1 MKTTYGMPYQGSK
14 SRIAEEIIDILP
26 AADNLVDIFAGGCAI
41 SHCALLSGK
50 YNQVIGNDISGSS
63 VAFEELINGK
73 PIDMHWVTREEFMKK
88 KDEDPLMAMIW
99 SFGSDCYSY
108 IYSKKTE
115 DFKHAGYEAIVNKNF
130 DPLKE
135 NYGMDVSFLGNIDDM
150 RQRRLA
156 YYKYLKQN
164 KDTKFEVKSSVAI
177 PNGGGRS
184 DLQHL
189 QNIDRLQDVQNSLK
203 PEIVASRKHRQSE
216 LSFFSIPDTRIESLE
231 RIERTNTNF
240 PPNKKKG
247 GGFKSSRL
255 DYHNVVIPDNS
266 IIYCDPPYKGT
277 KGYGKDFNHEEFYDW
292 CLQQDAPVFIS
303 SYEMPEDKFECIW
316 SKPLKVLQNAKD
328 NKMERIEKLFIPKK

>member
-189 QNIDRLQDVQNSLK
+189 QNIDRLQDVQNSLSNPRLWH
-203 PEIVASRKHRQSE
+203 PENIDRANSLFFRFPTQE
-216 LSFFSIPDTRIESLE
+216 LKVLKESNEPTQTSHL
-231 RIERTNTNF
+231 I
-240 PPNKKKG
+240 KKKG
-247 GGFKSSRL
+247 GSSL
-255 DYHNVVIPDNS
+255 VD
-266 IIYCDPPYKGT
+266 
-277 KGYGKDFNHEEFYDW
+277 
-292 CLQQDAPVFIS
+292 
-303 SYEMPEDKFECIW
+303 
-316 SKPLKVLQNAKD
+316 
-328 NKMERIEKLFIPKK
+328 